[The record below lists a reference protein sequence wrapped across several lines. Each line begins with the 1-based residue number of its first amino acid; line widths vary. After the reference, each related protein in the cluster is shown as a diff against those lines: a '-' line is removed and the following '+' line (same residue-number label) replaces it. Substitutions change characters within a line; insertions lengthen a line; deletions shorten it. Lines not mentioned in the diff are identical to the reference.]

1 MNKMNNNIISHKKN
15 KIPTSKLS
23 RNSILANEQYFTERK
38 TKINILVYKPKG
50 SILRRRKYSSVSNA
64 AEISSKISLKNSC
77 WLQGLLEVIG
87 VFVTAFSRLVER
99 EIKLELYG
107 MHIWSDLFEHL

>member
-1 MNKMNNNIISHKKN
+1 MDVSSKKT
-15 KIPTSKLS
+15 KTKWL
-23 RNSILANEQYFTERK
+23 ERK
-38 TKINILVYKPKG
+38 KENQNKYSGIQEKG
-50 SILRRRKYSSVSNA
+50 SILRRKNYSSVSNA

-87 VFVTAFSRLVER
+87 VFVTAFSRLVEM

-107 MHIWSDLFEHL
+107 MHKWSDLFEHL